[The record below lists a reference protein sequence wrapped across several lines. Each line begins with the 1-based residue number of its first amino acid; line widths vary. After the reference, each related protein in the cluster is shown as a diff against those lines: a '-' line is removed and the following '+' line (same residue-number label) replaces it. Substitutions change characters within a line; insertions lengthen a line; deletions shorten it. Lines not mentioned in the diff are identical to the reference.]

1 MSEHSLL
8 GASGDYRWLACPGSY
23 ALSKTAPHR
32 PSSIYAATG
41 TLAHSYIENAVKAGK
56 AELDPGT
63 LGEMWQAE
71 GHIGVV
77 DQEFID
83 GVNVMLAYINV
94 PAEWKRVEFRV
105 DLDRYF
111 QRSPPP
117 EPLFGTVD
125 AALLH
130 DRETLEIVDY
140 KNGAGVT
147 VSPIENPQLLY
158 YAAGVMLHL
167 PPAQREQVQII
178 KLTIVQPHVPRAAPV
193 WSWETTPLDLLM
205 WIDDVLV
212 PGVEACAQ
220 PDAPLHSGAW
230 CRFCPVAQACPEL
243 HKAAVAMAQAEFDEV
258 EPGSPGHQP
267 SSDPL
272 ELASALDTA
281 ERAQLWIDR
290 IREYALDRF
299 KHQVRIPG
307 WGLVPTR
314 PTRKWIDPDATVQG
328 VMERI
333 LDGLG
338 LSPDEVWERKLK
350 SPAQMEKL
358 IDRIRGPG
366 AFEQIAPALVTSVST
381 GVKIARTTPAQE
393 DFSDVDF

>member
-1 MSEHSLL
+1 VTEHSLL
-8 GASGDYRWLACPGSY
+8 GASSAYRWLNCPGSFR
-23 ALSKTAPHR
+23 LSQTAPHR

-56 AELDPGT
+56 SELDPGM

-71 GHIGVV
+71 GHIGVI
-77 DQEFID
+77 DQDFID

-140 KNGAGVT
+140 KNGAGVV
-147 VSPIENPQLLY
+147 VSPVENPQLLY

-167 PPAQREQVQII
+167 PPAQREMVQVI

-230 CRFCPVAQACPEL
+230 CRFCPVAHACPKLYE
-243 HKAAVAMAQAEFDEV
+243 AAVAMAQHEF
-258 EPGSPGHQP
+258 EPFIEAAVTTGSPLPQ
-267 SSDPL
+267 
-272 ELASALDTA
+272 LASALDIA
-281 ERAQLWIDR
+281 ELAQLWIDR
-290 IREYALDRF
+290 IQEFALDRL
-299 KHQVRIPG
+299 KHQERIPG

-314 PTRKWIDPDATVQG
+314 PMRQWKDENEAAAV
-328 VMERI
+328 
-333 LDGLG
+333 L
-338 LSPDEVWERKLK
+338 LSRFGPTVWESRLR
-350 SPAQMEKL
+350 SPAQVEKAYSA
-358 IDRIRGPG
+358 R
-366 AFEQIAPALVTSVST
+366 ALVATLVESVSS

-393 DFSDVDF
+393 DFSDVE